1 MRFLLTLIIVI
12 YGTTIFAGDAEG
24 VSSHRFNKKGE
35 FYFYWGW
42 NRAWYTTSDIQFTGT
57 GYDFTLKNV
66 VAYDRP
72 SPFDAEIYFNPAQLT
87 IPQYNLR
94 FGYYFKN
101 NLSISIGTD
110 HMKYVMRNGQQ
121 VKINGFIENSSS
133 AYNGMYDNEDITLS
147 KDFLIFEHTD
157 GLNYANSEIRH
168 HDRLYHSSQLEINA
182 VEGFGVGIL
191 YPRSNVTL
199 LDFERNDQF
208 HLAGYGIDV
217 VAALNITFLKHFFV
231 QPELKGGFINM
242 PDIKTTKYSAD
253 KAKQHFYFTQFNVV
267 FGVSL
272 PLKLSK
278 IKTDK

>member
-1 MRFLLTLIIVI
+1 MRFLLTLILVI
-12 YGTTIFAGDAEG
+12 YGTTIFAGDAED
-24 VSSHRFNKKGE
+24 VSVHRFNKKGE

-42 NRAWYTTSDIQFTGT
+42 NRAWYTTSDIQFTGS

-66 VAYDRP
+66 IAYDRP
-72 SPFDAEIYFNPAQLT
+72 SPFDAETYFNPALLT

-110 HMKYVMRNGQQ
+110 HMKYVMRNGQH
-121 VKINGFIENSSS
+121 VKIDGFIENSSS
-133 AYNGMYDNEDITLS
+133 AHNGIYENEDITLS
-147 KDFLIFEHTD
+147 KDFLIYEHTD
-157 GLNYANSEIRH
+157 GLNYGNTELRH
-168 HDRLYHSSQLEINA
+168 HDKLYYSSQLEINA

-208 HLAGYGIDV
+208 HLAGYGFDL
-217 VAALNITFLKHFFV
+217 VAALNITFLKHFFI

-242 PDIKTTKYSAD
+242 PDVKTTKNSSD

-267 FGVSL
+267 FGVSM
-272 PLKLSK
+272 PLKLKSLK
-278 IKTDK
+278 KED